1 MINLVILVIA
11 VLITSGLCSMAE
23 AAILSLPLVR
33 ARILSDQKRKGA
45 GDLLFIKENI
55 NSAIATIVVLNNS
68 VNIVGSIFVGQKVL
82 RLFGNEWL
90 GIASAFITFL
100 IIVISEVIPK
110 TIGEHYK
117 LTISLAS
124 AKTLRLLMWI
134 LKPFVMTLVL
144 FTNLFYKRANA
155 PKVTE
160 EEIKAML
167 RLGRDT
173 GTVEVDEENLCNKV
187 FKLNDLRAIH
197 VMKPIDKIYALPADK
212 KLIDIKDSILNSQ
225 YSRIAVY
232 DKDISKITGIVQQR
246 ALLKEIA
253 KDNYEAEVK
262 DFMSR
267 PIFVSEN
274 EKTDDLLTKFQAYHQ
289 HLFIVQDKEGKNVG
303 IVSMEDVLEELFG
316 EIYDEKDKISSQPKQ
331 PS

>member
-1 MINLVILVIA
+1 MIKLVILLIG
-11 VLITSGLCSMAE
+11 VLLASGLCSMVE
-23 AAILSLPLVR
+23 AAILSLPFVK
-33 ARILSDQKRKGA
+33 ARILLDQKRKGA
-45 GDLLFIKENI
+45 KDLFFIKENI
-55 NSAIATIVVLNNS
+55 NSAIASIVVLNNS

-90 GIASAFITFL
+90 GIASAIVTFL

-110 TIGEHYK
+110 TVGEHYK
-117 LTISLAS
+117 VSISLAS
-124 AKTLRLLMWI
+124 SKLLRFIMWI
-134 LKPFVMTLVL
+134 LRPLVLTLIL
-144 FTNLFYKRANA
+144 FTNLFYKKSNA

-167 RLGRDT
+167 KLGRDA

-197 VMKPIDKIYALPADK
+197 IMKPIDNIYALPADQ

-225 YSRIAVY
+225 HSRIAVY
-232 DKDISKITGIVQQR
+232 EKDISKIVGIVQQR
-246 ALLKEIA
+246 VLLREIA
-253 KDNYEAEVK
+253 RDNYEAAVR
-262 DFMSR
+262 DFMSM
-267 PIFVSEN
+267 PVFVSEN
-274 EKTDDLLTKFQAYHQ
+274 EKADDLLGKFQAYHQ
-289 HLFIVQDKEGKNVG
+289 HLFIVQDKSKKNIG

-316 EIYDEKDKISSQPKQ
+316 EIYDEKDKVATQPKE

>member
-1 MINLVILVIA
+1 M
-11 VLITSGLCSMAE
+11 TE

-33 ARILSDQKRKGA
+33 ARILSDHKRKGA
-45 GDLLFIKENI
+45 KDLLFIKENI
-55 NSAIATIVVLNNS
+55 NSAIATIVILNNS

-117 LTISLAS
+117 VKVSLAS
-124 AKTLRLLMWI
+124 AKLLRFIVWI
-134 LKPFVMTLVL
+134 LRPVVLLLVL
-144 FTNLFYKRANA
+144 FTNLFYKKSNV

-167 RLGRDT
+167 KLGKDA

-197 VMKPIDKIYALPADK
+197 IMKPMDKIYALPADR
-212 KLIDIKDSILNSQ
+212 KLLEIKDSILNSQ

-232 DKDISKITGIVQQR
+232 DKDISRIVGIVQQR
-246 ALLKEIA
+246 VLLKEIA
-253 KDNYEAEVK
+253 VDNYDANIG

-267 PIFVSEN
+267 PIFVNEN
-274 EKTDDLLTKFQAYHQ
+274 EKADDLLSKFQAYHQ
-289 HLFIVQDKEGKNVG
+289 HLFIVQDKQGKNVG

-316 EIYDEKDKISSQPKQ
+316 EIYDEKDKVAT
-331 PS
+331 